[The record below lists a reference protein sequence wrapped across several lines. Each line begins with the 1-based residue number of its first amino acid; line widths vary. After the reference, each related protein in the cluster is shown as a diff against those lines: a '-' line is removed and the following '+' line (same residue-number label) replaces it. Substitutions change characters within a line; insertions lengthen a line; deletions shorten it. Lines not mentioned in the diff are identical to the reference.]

1 VFADVDTVVPG
12 VDELLRA
19 VDFPI
24 VSSQFAERRFGG
36 PEEALRGLA
45 ELGARFPVVTLGER
59 GAVGGAGGERLASP
73 AFAVPVRD
81 TTGAGDVFHGAFIV
95 AVLEGAGAAQALRI
109 ANGAAAMNCR
119 ALGAQGGLPT
129 RAELDAFLASAATRA

>member
-1 VFADVDTVVPG
+1 VDDV
-12 VDELLRA
+12 LRA

-24 VSSQFAERRFGG
+24 VSSQFAESRFGG
-36 PEEALRGLA
+36 PEAALRGLA
-45 ELGARFPVVTLGER
+45 ALGARFPVVTLGER
-59 GAVGGAGGERLASP
+59 GALGGSGETLLASP
-73 AFAVPVRD
+73 AFDVAALD

-95 AVLEGAGAAQALRI
+95 AVLEGAGAAAALRI

-129 RAELDAFLASAATRA
+129 RRELDAFLETAPPKA